1 MDFSSPQWSKLMF
14 KKTERIDN
22 DEVCLDADMIRVL
35 IAIDESKNLDQVGRE
50 VGMSVTDFQ
59 ETLSQLIKLNLI
71 EPIGKDVAYLDESFI
86 QEMQATLSQAV
97 GPMAEILISEAAA
110 GMNLSVSQIP
120 KMQVAELI
128 NALSMEIPD
137 EESKIHFKKA
147 MIHLIKSKL
156 E

>member
-1 MDFSSPQWSKLMF
+1 MDFPSPEWSKLIF
-14 KKTERIDN
+14 KKTKRIDN

-35 IAIDESKNLDQVGRE
+35 IAIDESKNLDQVSRE
-50 VGMSVTDFQ
+50 VGMGETDFQ

-71 EPIGKDVAYLDESFI
+71 EPQGKDVAYLDEPFI
-86 QEMQATLSQAV
+86 QEMQAKLSQAV
-97 GPMAEILISEAAA
+97 GPMAEILISDAAA
-110 GMNLSVSQIP
+110 DMNLPVSQIP

-137 EESKIHFKKA
+137 EDSKIRFKKA

-156 E
+156 K